1 MGRETTT
8 YTLYIQ
14 KKLSQQLLV
23 GIFTKNHG
31 RPVVPDAKHFAEGS
45 GLLKASLGWA
55 VFVSIG
61 WRLFTNCAPPPT
73 GQVMPYWC
81 TKHRGVLGP
90 LFHWDFVCENK
101 WSTFQNPRINT
112 WIPTTLEYVCH
123 GILSTKNP
131 NTNSELQWCKLQP
144 MNMSSMKT
152 TDQHLKDKCHSFKSP
167 MWMESDPQSWY
178 KPIFCSWEAKNESR
192 IFQEKVTP
200 LLHKIKVCIG
210 LV

>member
-1 MGRETTT
+1 MPNISPKARAFW
-8 YTLYIQ
+8 
-14 KKLSQQLLV
+14 KLPWVEQFLFPSVEDSLPTAASTHWTGDALLMHQTPRS
-23 GIFTKNHG
+23 F
-31 RPVVPDAKHFAEGS
+31 GS
-45 GLLKASLGWA
+45 TFSLG
-55 VFVSIG
+55 F
-61 WRLFTNCAPPPT
+61 C
-73 GQVMPYWC
+73 
-81 TKHRGVLGP
+81 
-90 LFHWDFVCENK
+90 VCENK

-123 GILSTKNP
+123 GILSTKSP